1 MTQELPATYNTTV
14 LKNWAGRWLK
24 LPYQTFAL
32 QVCWITMR
40 YYCHGYCCCYCCC
53 CCCYDLWLWLWLW
66 LHIVWSSTVLFSQ
79 SCLSSNPATYRH
91 NTFSKIW
98 AVPRMAGNC
107 AFPKIFGRLN
117 LPYQAFAFPEIVP
130 SVPITMGF
138 TVTLVPLWIFL
149 ISCASCFYFS
159 TFFSSVVRIL
169 VRWHSTAISISV
181 HSCVFE
187 CYSNIGAI
195 VLQPLVR

>member
-14 LKNWAGRWLK
+14 LKNWAGRWRK

-40 YYCHGYCCCYCCC
+40 YYCHGYYCYCYCCC

-98 AVPRMAGNC
+98 VVPRMAGNC

-117 LPYQAFAFPEIVP
+117 LPYQAFAFPEIGP

-169 VRWHSTAISISV
+169 VRWHSYIDK
-181 HSCVFE
+181 CPLL
-187 CYSNIGAI
+187 CLW
-195 VLQPLVR
+195 VLQ